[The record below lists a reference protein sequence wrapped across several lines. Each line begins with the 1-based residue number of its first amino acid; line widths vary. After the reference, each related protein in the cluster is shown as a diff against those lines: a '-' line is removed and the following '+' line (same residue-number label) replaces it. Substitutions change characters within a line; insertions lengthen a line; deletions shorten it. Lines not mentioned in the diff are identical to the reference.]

1 MINIKRNSLLAE
13 VLKGADSKVELEMQ
27 EINGGNT
34 GKFKGK
40 VSRNPK
46 GGHETGWT
54 PMKERVE
61 EIGLSRKQLGL
72 KCICEKVSSR
82 FL

>member
-34 GKFKGK
+34 GKFKGN
-40 VSRNPK
+40 VSRTPK
-46 GGHETGWT
+46 GGHEAGWT
-54 PMKERVE
+54 PVKERVE
-61 EIGLSRKQLGL
+61 EMGLSRKQLGL
-72 KCICEKVSSR
+72 
-82 FL
+82 